1 MNYKICVIG
10 LGYVGLPLAIAF
22 AKKFEV
28 VGLDIDENRID
39 ELRSGFDRTLEVD
52 KFILS
57 SVKGSMTFSTDIQ
70 DTKSCNV
77 YIVTVPTP
85 VDKENRPNLTLL
97 IESSRAV
104 GTVLN
109 KSDIVIY
116 ESTVYP
122 GVTEEI
128 CVQN

>member
-22 AKKFEV
+22 AEKFKV
-28 VGLDIDENRID
+28 VGLDVDKNRIN

-57 SVKGSMTFSTDIQ
+57 SVKKSMTFSTDIQ

-85 VDKENRPNLTLL
+85 VGKDNRPNLKPL
-97 IESSRAV
+97 IE
-104 GTVLN
+104 
-109 KSDIVIY
+109 I
-116 ESTVYP
+116 
-122 GVTEEI
+122 
-128 CVQN
+128 